1 MITKMVTAQEVV
13 NIAVEN
19 AKNYK
24 VSQVNESYILAI
36 QYDFIRSVLGLK
48 LYNEILSQIESD
60 SVSDA
65 NDVLLTNYI
74 KPCIAFFVKE
84 KLILEGVL
92 FMTNLG
98 TQKRE
103 SENSNAITP
112 QEIALKTKAAK
123 DAAES
128 FRKQLGD
135 YLIENSVDYPLFGLE
150 DTDKGNRK
158 TVGGVLVGSRKY
170 RQDNRPY
177 YNR

>member
-1 MITKMVTAQEVV
+1 MIKMITEQEVV

-24 VSQVNESYILAI
+24 VGQVNEHYILTM
-36 QYDFIRSVLGLK
+36 QYDFIRSVLGVK
-48 LYNEILSQIESD
+48 LYNEILSQIDND
-60 SVSDA
+60 SVSVA
-65 NDVLLTNYI
+65 NDILLTNYI

-98 TQKRE
+98 VQKRE
-103 SENSNAITP
+103 SENSNPITP

-123 DAAES
+123 EAAES

-135 YLIENSVDYPLFGLE
+135 YLIENAANYPLFGFD
-150 DTDKGNRK
+150 DTDKGNKK
-158 TVGGVLVGSRKY
+158 TVGGVLIGSRKY
-170 RQDNRPY
+170 RQDNRPN

>member
-1 MITKMVTAQEVV
+1 MVTPQEVV

-24 VSQVNESYILAI
+24 VSQVNENYILTV

-48 LYNEILSQIESD
+48 LYNEILSQIDND
-60 SVSDA
+60 SISSA
-65 NDVLLTNYI
+65 NDILLTNYI

-112 QEIALKTKAAK
+112 QEIALKTKAARE
-123 DAAES
+123 AGES

-135 YLIENSVDYPLFGLE
+135 YLVENSADYPLFGFD
-150 DTDKGNRK
+150 DTDKGNKK
-158 TVGGVLVGSRKY
+158 TVGGVLIGGRKY
-170 RQDNRPY
+170 RQDDRPY
-177 YNR
+177 YNK